1 MKDIHDIRPPV
12 FAGFNPSIIDIL
24 LIILALIAIITLIW
38 FLFRL
43 YKKRSLFKKNKNIL
57 LLPSPL
63 PAEDIALQEIGLI
76 TDLMEKNRRLFYF
89 KLTAIL
95 KSYISKKF
103 SINAREMT
111 SQELIKSLN
120 ILDIKS
126 NFFTLISKFLEFS
139 DNIKYAAMPAS
150 TQEVKKDFNLIK
162 EFIKTTS
169 TKQNECLEKEMD

>member
-12 FAGFNPSIIDIL
+12 FAGFDPGIIDIL
-24 LIILALIAIITLIW
+24 LIILALVAIVAFIW
-38 FLFRL
+38 IIFNL
-43 YKKRSLFKKNKNIL
+43 YKKRSLFKKNKNTL

-63 PAEDIALQEIGLI
+63 PAEEIALQELKLI

-95 KSYISKKF
+95 KNYISKKF

-111 SQELIKSLN
+111 SQELIKSIN
-120 ILDIKS
+120 VLDIKS
-126 NFFTLISKFLEFS
+126 SFFILISKFFKFS

-150 TQEVKKDFNLIK
+150 TQEVKEDFNLIK

-169 TKQNECLEKEMD
+169 KKQNEYLEKETN